1 MRLLSSNSLPVKM
14 RLGTQL
20 IVLAALTEAVLGVK
34 HHDFKTCSQSG
45 FCRRGRAIAQRAQ
58 DAGSNWTSPYSVDT
72 SNLRISPDR
81 SKITVPVKSSI
92 HPDIKFQLSVV
103 VHEDGVARL
112 RMDEIDGLRK
122 RYDGAADWALASAP
136 EPRGVKWK
144 PVDGGIEGTWDDVML
159 RVTYEPLLI
168 EVIRDGRVEMSLN
181 GRGLFHMEHF
191 RNKAETKVEEKVQG
205 AEDEQV
211 VVKEPEV
218 KINAWFE
225 GETEDAYWE
234 ETFLSWTDS
243 KPKGMHYLLVLL
255 TWQ

>member
-1 MRLLSSNSLPVKM
+1 MHI
-14 RLGTQL
+14 GTQL
-20 IVLAALTEAVLGVK
+20 VVLAAFAEAVLGVK

-72 SNLRISPDR
+72 TNLRISPDR

-92 HPDIKFQLSVV
+92 HPDVKFQLSVV

-122 RYDGAADWALASAP
+122 RYDGAADWALASTP
-136 EPRGVKWK
+136 EPRENVNWQ
-144 PVDGGIEGTWDDVML
+144 PVDGGVEGKWDDVML
-159 RVTYEPLLI
+159 RVTYEPLLV
-168 EVIRDGRVEMSLN
+168 ELIRDGRVEMSLN
-181 GRGLFHMEHF
+181 GRGLLHMEHF
-191 RNKAETKVEEKVQG
+191 RNKVEPKMEEKVENTENVEGVQSVEG
-205 AEDEQV
+205 EQAV
-211 VVKEPEV
+211 IKGPEV
-218 KINAWFE
+218 KMNAWFE

-243 KPKGMHYLLVLL
+243 KPKGVRNF
-255 TWQ
+255 